1 MFGKKIRIERIIDRN
16 SGNAVIVPMDH
27 GISIGPVKGIIDM
40 RKTVND
46 VVEGGATAV
55 LMHKGMVPQGH
66 RKIGRAH
73 V

>member
-27 GISIGPVKGIIDM
+27 GISIGPVAGIIDM

-55 LMHKGMVPQGH
+55 LMHKAFIYPIYRISQSTCF
-66 RKIGRAH
+66 
-73 V
+73 